1 MLITDDFIIEDL
13 GIKEEYVYDLEV
25 EDNHNFFANDILLHN
40 SNYYSLQKIKNKIIN
55 DNDDIQTKV
64 DKMDNFIQKIV
75 DPIIEDYNKKYCEI
89 FNLMQPDQVKAE
101 REAIS
106 DKGVFV
112 AKKRYFLRVYDME
125 GVRYEDPYMKRMG
138 IEIIRTSTPDF
149 SKKYLNDSIN
159 IILDGDNSS
168 LVKWLNE
175 IKKKFTSVPIADIS
189 KRTGVSRIN
198 YKEDDIIPINSR
210 AAIVYN
216 KFITENNLTNQFNPI
231 IAGDKIQI
239 VYLKEPNIFKSNIV
253 AFNNPEFIE
262 NYRQYV
268 DFDLNWDKNFLSPLK
283 IMTESLGYRL
293 ENVTTD
299 SLDIW

>member
-1 MLITDDFIIEDL
+1 MLIIDDFIIEDL

-25 EDNHNFFANDILLHN
+25 KDNHNFFANDILLHN

-55 DNDDIQTKV
+55 DNDDINTKV
-64 DKMDNFIQKIV
+64 DKMDNFIQKVV

-89 FNLMQPDQVKAE
+89 FNLMQPEQVKAE

-159 IILDGDNSS
+159 IILDSDNSS

-198 YKEDDIIPINSR
+198 YKEGDIIPINSR

-239 VYLKEPNIFKSNIV
+239 VYLKEPNIFKSNII

-283 IMTESLGYRL
+283 IMTESLGYKL
-293 ENVTTD
+293 ENVTSD
-299 SLDIW
+299 NLDIW